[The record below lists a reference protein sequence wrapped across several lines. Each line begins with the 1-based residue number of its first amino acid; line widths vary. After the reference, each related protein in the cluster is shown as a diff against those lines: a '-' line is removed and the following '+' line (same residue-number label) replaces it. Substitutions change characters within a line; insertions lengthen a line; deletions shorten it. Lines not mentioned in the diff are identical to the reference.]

1 MQRSKCQVD
10 VAPHYL
16 ALTQIGNTGVQ
27 FFYQMSGLGLLHLQ
41 PLRFHCVEGFYR
53 TKDYC
58 DLGTGSLTL
67 KPLYSRLDLIFTRLD
82 HIYSRLDL
90 IHTRLDHIYSRLDL
104 IHTRL
109 DLIYTV
115 G

>member
-10 VAPHYL
+10 VVPHYL
-16 ALTQIGNTGVQ
+16 ALTQIGNNGVQ
-27 FFYQMSGLGLLHLQ
+27 FFYQMSRLGLLHLQ
-41 PLRFHCVEGFYR
+41 HLRFHCVEGFYR

-67 KPLYSRLDLIFTRLD
+67 KPLYSRIDLIHTRPDL
-82 HIYSRLDL
+82 IYSRLDL
-90 IHTRLDHIYSRLDL
+90 IHTRPDL
-104 IHTRL
+104 ISS
-109 DLIYTV
+109 TV